1 MEKRMKDMIII
12 GSGPAGMSAAVYAK
26 RAMLDVLVIEQEA
39 FSGGQIVNTSEV
51 DNYLGFF
58 GIDGYDMAMKFKE
71 HIEHF
76 EVPLQKGKVTEV
88 KQQGENWEVIL
99 ADGSIL
105 PARTVLLATGAKH
118 RKLHVPGE
126 QEYSGAGVSYCATC
140 DGAFFRKKK
149 VAVVGGGDVAL
160 EDALYLSK
168 LCETVYLVHRREELR
183 GAKLLQ
189 ERVLKTSNISF
200 LPFYEVREILGEERV
215 TGATIVQNQTGEER
229 QLAVSGIFIA
239 VGMEPDTEYLSGVV
253 ERDETGYIKALE
265 DGITSAKGIF
275 VAGDVRTKQL
285 RQIATAV
292 SDGAN
297 AVASA
302 VKYLS
307 GASSVSSYIRLL

>member
-1 MEKRMKDMIII
+1 MKDMIII

-26 RAMLDVLVIEQEA
+26 RAMLDVLIVEQEA
-39 FSGGQIVNTSEV
+39 FCGGQIVNTSEV

-71 HIEHF
+71 HIDHF
-76 EVPLQKGKVTEV
+76 EVPVQKGQVTEV
-88 KQQGENWEVIL
+88 KQQGGNWEVKL
-99 ADGSIL
+99 SDGGTLSS
-105 PARTVLLATGAKH
+105 RTVLLAMGAKH
-118 RKLHVPGE
+118 RKLQIPGE

-140 DGAFFRKKK
+140 DGAFFKKKK

-189 ERVLKTSNISF
+189 EQVLKTSNISF

-215 TGATIVQNQTGEER
+215 TGVRLIENQTGGEK
-229 QLAVSGIFIA
+229 QLDISGIFIA
-239 VGMEPDTEYLSGVV
+239 VGMEPDTGYLSDVV
-253 ERDETGYIKALE
+253 ERDKTGYIKAQE
-265 DGITSAKGIF
+265 NGVTSAEGIF
-275 VAGDVRTKQL
+275 VAGDCRTKQL

-307 GASSVSSYIRLL
+307 GGHPSK

>member
-1 MEKRMKDMIII
+1 MEKKDIVIV

-39 FSGGQIVNTSEV
+39 FPGGQIVNTAEV

-58 GIDGYDMAMKFKE
+58 GLDGYDMAMKFKE
-71 HIEHF
+71 HIDHF
-76 EVPLQKGKVTEV
+76 SVPVQKGQITGVEK
-88 KQQGENWEVIL
+88 QGENWQVLL
-99 ADGSIL
+99 ADGSRIST
-105 PARTVLLATGAKH
+105 RTILLATGAKH

-126 QEYSGAGVSYCATC
+126 QEYSSAGVSYCATC

-149 VAVVGGGDVAL
+149 VLVVGGGDVAL

-183 GAKLLQ
+183 GARLLQ
-189 ERVLKTSNISF
+189 EQVRKTENISF
-200 LPFYEVREILGEERV
+200 LPFYEVREILGEDSV
-215 TGATIVQNQTGEER
+215 TGARLQQNQTGEER
-229 QLAVSGIFIA
+229 LLSISGIFIA
-239 VGMEPDTEYLSGVV
+239 VGMEPDTAYLSDVL
-253 ERDETGYIKALE
+253 ERDEAGYIKALE
-265 DGITSAKGIF
+265 DGVTSAEGIF

-297 AVASA
+297 AVASI
-302 VKYLS
+302 VRYLT
-307 GASSVSSYIRLL
+307 VRHPLE